1 MSIADSTPPRA
12 TGLDAPGSDTLA
24 APARS
29 GRFSGRTFDAL
40 SNRDFR
46 YIYFANVA
54 QFGSM
59 QMKQLVQGVLV
70 YQFTGSFAALG
81 LVSLAHAVPGL
92 LLSPAGGVVA
102 DRVPKRSV
110 MQWGQTF
117 NMLNAAVLGFLAAA
131 GILGFE
137 HIIVSAVLQGAV
149 NAIMMPSRQSII
161 PDIVGR
167 EKTMNAVA
175 LNTSGENVMQLVGP
189 ALGGFLLAVW
199 APSGVFGLMAGF
211 FAIAVYCTSRVPKH
225 PPHAAPARAAH
236 RGGNLGDLREGFA
249 YTLAE
254 PTIRTLIG
262 VNFLVILASMPYT
275 ALLPGF
281 VHDVLHR
288 GAAEQGFLMSVTGVG
303 AVAGSL
309 FVATLP
315 NRNRGQMLMLAAT
328 VLSASLVAFAVSESY
343 YITLPIMLVVGVA
356 SSVRRSLGQ
365 VLIQTYP
372 DPEYRGRVMAIWM
385 MQFSL
390 MSLGTFGAG
399 ILSDLIGPQLAIGGM
414 AAGLMVVVVLVT
426 LFVPRMRQLQ

>member
-1 MSIADSTPPRA
+1 MSIADPAPSLPPA
-12 TGLDAPGSDTLA
+12 PDAISVEG
-24 APARS
+24 APAARP
-29 GRFSGRTFDAL
+29 GRLSGRTFDAL

-70 YQFTGSFAALG
+70 YEFTGSFAALG
-81 LVSLAHAVPGL
+81 LVSLAHAIPGL
-92 LLSPAGGVVA
+92 VLSPVGGVVA

-117 NMLNAAVLGFLAAA
+117 NMNAAVLGLLA
-131 GILGFE
+131 GTGVLGFP
-137 HIIVSAVLQGAV
+137 HIIVSAVLQGFV

-161 PDIVGR
+161 PDLVGR

-199 APSGVFGLMAGF
+199 SPSAAFALMACF
-211 FAIAVYCTSRVPKH
+211 FAVAVYCTSRVPKY
-225 PPHAAPARAAH
+225 PPHAAPVRAAN
-236 RGGNLGDLREGFA
+236 RGGNLGDLREGFV
-249 YTLAE
+249 YTISE

-303 AVAGSL
+303 AVVGSL
-309 FVATLP
+309 FVASLP

-328 VLSASLVAFAVSESY
+328 VLSASLVAFAVSEDY
-343 YITLPIMLVVGVA
+343 YITLPIMLIVGVS

-399 ILSDLIGPQLAIGGM
+399 ILS
-414 AAGLMVVVVLVT
+414 
-426 LFVPRMRQLQ
+426 

>member
-1 MSIADSTPPRA
+1 MSIADSPSLLP
-12 TGLDAPGSDTLA
+12 PGSEAVSVEDASA
-24 APARS
+24 AARG
-29 GRFSGRTFDAL
+29 GRLSGRTFDAL

-46 YIYFANVA
+46 YLYFANVA

-81 LVSLAHAVPGL
+81 LVSLAHAIPGL
-92 LLSPAGGVVA
+92 LLSPVGGVVA
-102 DRVPKRSV
+102 DRVPKRTV

-117 NMLNAAVLGFLAAA
+117 NMLNAAVLGLLAAV
-131 GILGFE
+131 GVLGFS
-137 HIIVSAVLQGAV
+137 HIIVSAVLQGFV

-161 PDIVGR
+161 PDLVGR

-199 APSGVFGLMAGF
+199 SPSAAFALMAGF
-211 FAIAVYCTSRVPKH
+211 FAVAVYCTSRVPKY
-225 PPHAAPARAAH
+225 PPHAAPTRTANP
-236 RGGNLGDLREGFA
+236 GGNLGDLREGFI
-249 YTLAE
+249 YTISE
-254 PTIRTLIG
+254 PTIRTLIA
-262 VNFLVILASMPYT
+262 VNFLVILASMPYM
-275 ALLPGF
+275 AMLPGF

-303 AVAGSL
+303 AVVGSL
-309 FVATLP
+309 FVASLP

-328 VLSASLVAFAVSESY
+328 VLSASLIAFAVSENY
-343 YITLPIMLVVGVA
+343 YITLPIMLVVGVS

-399 ILSDLIGPQLAIGGM
+399 ILSDWIGPQFAIGGM